1 MKICLNLLIIYTFF
15 PFPLTHKHVVVY
27 RDVYR
32 LFLIDLLV
40 ITRLIADEIYPH
52 SGLVFNDILMDLIY
66 LKFELIDFSAISNWQ
81 SVDLNPC
88 IKNRTVNSK
97 ESEDGYK
104 ETTEIK
110 GNYQQKNRRDSQSIV
125 LVMTKTSNIRYL

>member
-1 MKICLNLLIIYTFF
+1 MKICLNSLIIYTFF
-15 PFPLTHKHVVVY
+15 FFLLTHKHVVVY

-66 LKFELIDFSAISNWQ
+66 LKFELIDFSAISN
-81 SVDLNPC
+81 
-88 IKNRTVNSK
+88 
-97 ESEDGYK
+97 
-104 ETTEIK
+104 
-110 GNYQQKNRRDSQSIV
+110 
-125 LVMTKTSNIRYL
+125 